1 SLTGRIYD
9 RNPVPVI
16 YITKIAKRGE
26 TIYGLSFQRNP
37 GNVALP
43 PPPGFAGSSARA
55 TFILKV
61 DKYPISNAVAE

>member
-37 GNVALP
+37 GGQCHIPRVSLEAQ
-43 PPPGFAGSSARA
+43 PGLHLF
-55 TFILKV
+55 LKL
-61 DKYPISNAVAE
+61 